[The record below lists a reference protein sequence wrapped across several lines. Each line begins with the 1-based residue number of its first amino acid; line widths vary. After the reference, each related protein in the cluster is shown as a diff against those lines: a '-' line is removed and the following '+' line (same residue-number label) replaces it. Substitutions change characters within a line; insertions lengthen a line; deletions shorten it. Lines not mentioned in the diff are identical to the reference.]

1 MAGKD
6 VWTVFSEEC
15 PRVAEAYLKLF
26 DEIKK
31 TGNLDNRT
39 TALILVGINAAT
51 RDSLSAKFWARRALK
66 AGATKKEVES
76 AALLAWCQ
84 GLSSAEMS
92 IPLIADL

>member
-1 MAGKD
+1 

-15 PRVAEAYLKLF
+15 PMVAEAYLKLF
-26 DEIKK
+26 DEIRK

-39 TALILVGINAAT
+39 LALVLVGINAAT
-51 RDSLSAKFWARRALK
+51 RDSPSTRFWARRALQ
-66 AGATKKEVES
+66 AGASKKMVES